1 MSRPIAMR
9 FILSAVAL
17 LVVSACGDEGE
28 TPAPTPAPSPVKM
41 QVEGAPVQEAPAA
54 RLGLDASGR
63 LVAAAQLVAGFEVPM
78 RAKLKQTRRQ
88 YLELALS
95 GSSAA
100 ITEFYTGIDQRS
112 GRRFAAR
119 DYDVEV
125 TAPTGDINIR
135 HTPKSLR
142 RLKLDAQHDK
152 THIAIRKLSHW
163 SWLLRVYDVRNPE
176 LGREFEP
183 DLGAA
188 SMGKVAPDRPP
199 AESMVSAGG
208 APAAPNS
215 ASRGDTVGK
224 TTDDRGGGGMMQNRR
239 NGRSE
244 PSSPSRPKPTSTAGT
259 DSASAD
265 DGGATTDFAKAWDA
279 ESARAATATRNSDN
293 PPSRIGGLPK
303 QSGQMTIQDHP
314 PGRYG
319 PYPPSGRRSIRERVR
334 QWQVAHPNQKFL
346 D

>member
-1 MSRPIAMR
+1 MR
-9 FILSAVAL
+9 FTLSAVAL
-17 LVVSACGDEGE
+17 LVVSACEDKGE
-28 TPAPTPAPSPVKM
+28 TPAPTQAPSPVQM
-41 QVEGAPVQEAPAA
+41 QVEGAPVQAPAA
-54 RLGLDASGR
+54 RPGLDASGR

-119 DYDVEV
+119 DYEVEV

-183 DLGAA
+183 ELGAA
-188 SMGKVAPDRPP
+188 SMGKVAAERPP

-208 APAAPNS
+208 APVAEARNS
-215 ASRGDTVGK
+215 AARGDTGGK
-224 TTDDRGGGGMMQNRR
+224 TTDDRGGAEVMQNRR
-239 NGRSE
+239 TGRSE
-244 PSSPSRPKPTSTAGT
+244 PGSPSRPKPTSTALRRTLLRHGMR
-259 DSASAD
+259 SQRVLRPRLVIAIIL
-265 DGGATTDFAKAWDA
+265 
-279 ESARAATATRNSDN
+279 RAGLVGYPNS
-293 PPSRIGGLPK
+293 
-303 QSGQMTIQDHP
+303 
-314 PGRYG
+314 PGR
-319 PYPPSGRRSIRERVR
+319 
-334 QWQVAHPNQKFL
+334 
-346 D
+346 